1 MILVRWIGFETVCG
15 IYLSRLRR
23 IESEHASLVVAAGGE
38 APSWVAV
45 IMNSA
50 AVAAVE
56 LVSLVAVLDEFVW

>member
-1 MILVRWIGFETVCG
+1 M

-50 AVAAVE
+50 AVAAVA
-56 LVSLVAVLDEFVW
+56 LVSLVAVRDDLVW